1 MIGKRL
7 FSVLAIGVFL
17 VLPFADCVT
26 PADASKQAMQCCRTM
41 PCTPA
46 NKSHNCCKTM
56 IFAHAPNILPVGRV
70 SLTTPTVVAIDYA
83 RALQN
88 TQFIPVA
95 RVVIEN
101 QQHSPP
107 TLYTLSVSLLI

>member
-1 MIGKRL
+1 MSGKRL

-17 VLPFADCVT
+17 FLPFADCV
-26 PADASKQAMQCCRTM
+26 PAADASKQAMQCCRSM

-56 IFAHAPNILPVGRV
+56 ISARTPNML
-70 SLTTPTVVAIDYA
+70 
-83 RALQN
+83 
-88 TQFIPVA
+88 PVA
-95 RVVIEN
+95 RVSLAMPAVAVIAYARMLGIPRFTPVARMVIQT

-107 TLYTLSVSLLI
+107 ALYTLNVTLLI